1 MKRTFQPSV
10 LKRLRKHGF
19 RHRMK
24 TNSGRKILSNRRTKK
39 RLYLTVSNYK

>member
-10 LKRLRKHGF
+10 LRKLRKHGF

-24 TNSGRKILSNRRTKK
+24 TSSGRRILSRRRTKK
-39 RLYLTVSNYK
+39 RLYLTVSS

>member
-10 LKRLRKHGF
+10 LRRLRKHGF

-24 TNSGRKILSNRRTKK
+24 TNSGRKILSCRRTKK